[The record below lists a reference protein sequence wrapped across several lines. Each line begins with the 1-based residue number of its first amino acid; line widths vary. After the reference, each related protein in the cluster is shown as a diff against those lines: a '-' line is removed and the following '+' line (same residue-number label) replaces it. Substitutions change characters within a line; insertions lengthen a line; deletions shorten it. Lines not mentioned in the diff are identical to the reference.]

1 MKRSESYRR
10 KVELINEIEKHK
22 TAYDK
27 FGNNSW
33 AITLRSASSTKS
45 KKQNRKFKRLIK
57 SRSFYDKPSSS
68 K

>member
-45 KKQNRKFKRLIK
+45 NKRNRNIAN
-57 SRSFYDKPSSS
+57 
-68 K
+68 